1 MDGKIDL
8 ERIAA
13 IIDKEDPDLVALQEV
28 DQNCER
34 SGNVNQAAE
43 LGRLLKMNHRFGKF
57 MKFQGGEYGM
67 AVLSRFPI
75 EKTTRYELPRGAEP
89 RCALE
94 IQVRPDGWQEPLSFI
109 GIHNDWTKESL
120 RVPQISILM
129 NDLVPVKHPVI
140 LAGDFN
146 AERRDASLKLL
157 QKSDWKNLRD
167 TPQKTWPSVKPTQ
180 ELDYFIARG
189 LGPMNYEEQ
198 VIPELIASDH
208 RPISVRINRKLET
221 VKPTFD
227 DGKAILIHRRG
238 EHDCH
243 TFRIP
248 GLAKAKDGSLLG
260 VYDIRYESSRDL
272 QGHMDIGLSRSSDN
286 GLTWAKPRPIMD
298 MGAFGGK
305 PENQNGCSDPCILVD
320 DTTGEIFVFALWS
333 HGRPGTHQWYG
344 TGSMPGLG
352 IDVSSQFMVVR
363 STDHGLTWSKPEN
376 LTKMV
381 KNPAWYLFAPAPG
394 NGITLNNGTLV
405 IPSQGRDAKG
415 QPFSNITYSKD
426 HGKTWTVSSPAR
438 SNTTESAVAQLS
450 DGSLMLNMRDNR
462 NRKDKSAT
470 NGRAI
475 SVTHDLG
482 KTWTV
487 HPSDH
492 SLLPEPVCMAS
503 LIRHNN
509 LLLFSNPHHRSKRTN
524 ITLRASSDDGQTWPH
539 QLLLDSAGTGY
550 GYSSLTMIDDDS
562 IGILYESSQADM
574 TFQRIKLSDLLKK

>member
-1 MDGKIDL
+1 
-8 ERIAA
+8 
-13 IIDKEDPDLVALQEV
+13 
-28 DQNCER
+28 
-34 SGNVNQAAE
+34 
-43 LGRLLKMNHRFGKF
+43 
-57 MKFQGGEYGM
+57 M

-75 EKTTRYELPRGAEP
+75 EKTIRYELPSGAEP

-94 IQVRPDGWQEPLSFI
+94 IQVHPGGWLEPLSFI
-109 GIHNDWTKESL
+109 GIHNDWTQESL
-120 RVPQISILM
+120 RLPQVSLLM
-129 NDLVPVKHPVI
+129 NDLLEVKHPVI

-146 AERRDASLKLL
+146 AERGDASLDLL
-157 QKSDWKNLRD
+157 QETHWKILRD
-167 TPQKTWPSVKPTQ
+167 SPQKTWPSVKPTQ

-189 LGPMNYEEQ
+189 LGTMTFEEE
-198 VIPELIASDH
+198 VIPELVASDH
-208 RPISVRINRKLET
+208 RPIAIQIARK
-221 VKPTFD
+221 VAHIKPTFD
-227 DGKAILIHRRG
+227 DGKAIFIHRRG

-260 VYDIRYESSRDL
+260 VYDMRYESSRDL
-272 QGHMDIGLSRSSDN
+272 QGHMDIGLSRSTDD

-298 MGAFGGK
+298 MRAFGGK

-333 HGRPGTHQWYG
+333 HGRPGTHQWHG
-344 TGSMPGLG
+344 NGSSPGIG
-352 IDVSSQFMVVR
+352 IDVSSQFMVVK
-363 STDHGLTWSKPEN
+363 SKDHGITWSEPES
-376 LTKMV
+376 LTPMV

-394 NGITLNNGTLV
+394 NGITLKDGTLV

-415 QPFSNITYSKD
+415 HPFSNITYSKD
-426 HGKTWTVSSPAR
+426 HGKTWTVSAPAR
-438 SNTTESAVAQLS
+438 SDTTESAVAQIS

-462 NRKDKSAT
+462 NRKDKSAS
-470 NGRAI
+470 NGRAV

-482 KTWTV
+482 KTWTT

-503 LIRHNN
+503 LIRHDN

-524 ITLRASSDDGQTWPH
+524 ITVRASSDDGKTWPH
-539 QLLLDSAGTGY
+539 HLLLDSAGTGY
-550 GYSSLTMIDDDS
+550 GYSSLTMIDHET

>member
-8 ERIAA
+8 ERIATVIA
-13 IIDKEDPDLVALQEV
+13 KENPDLVALQEI
-28 DQNCER
+28 DHACQR
-34 SGNVNQAAE
+34 SGNVDQAAE
-43 LGRLLKMNHRFGKF
+43 LGHLLKMNHRFGKF
-57 MKFQGGEYGM
+57 MNFQGGEYGM

-75 EKTTRYELPRGAEP
+75 EKTIRHQLPPGAEP

-120 RVPQISILM
+120 RVSQVTTLINALEKT
-129 NDLVPVKHPVI
+129 KHPVI

-146 AERRDASLKLL
+146 AERGDDSLNLL
-157 QKSDWKNLRD
+157 LKFDWEILRRKP
-167 TPQKTWPSVKPTQ
+167 TKTWPSLNPTQ
-180 ELDYFIARG
+180 EIDFFITRN
-189 LGPMNYEEQ
+189 LEEITYDEK
-198 VIPELIASDH
+198 VIDEQLASDH
-208 RPISVRINRKLET
+208 RPIAIQITRVVSPVR
-221 VKPTFD
+221 PTFD
-227 DGKAILIHRRG
+227 NGKAIPIHRRG

-260 VYDIRYESSRDL
+260 VYDMRYESSRDL
-272 QGHMDIGLSRSSDN
+272 QGHMDIGLSRSTDG
-286 GLTWAKPRPIMD
+286 GLTWGKPRPIMD

-320 DTTGEIFVFALWS
+320 DTTGEVFIFALWS
-333 HGRPGTHQWYG
+333 HGRPGTHQWHG
-344 TGSMPGLG
+344 AGSMPGLG
-352 IDVSSQFMVVR
+352 IDVSSQFMVVK
-363 STDHGLTWSKPEN
+363 SKDHGITWTIPESLTP
-376 LTKMV
+376 MV

-394 NGITLNNGTLV
+394 NGITLKDGTLV
-405 IPSQGRDAKG
+405 IPSQGRDAHG
-415 QPFSNITYSKD
+415 HPFSNITYSKD
-426 HGKTWTVSSPAR
+426 HGKTWTVSAPAR
-438 SNTTESAVAQLS
+438 SDTTESAVAQLS

-475 SVTHDLG
+475 SITHDLG
-482 KTWTV
+482 KTWTT

-503 LIRHNN
+503 LIRHDN

-524 ITLRASSDDGQTWPH
+524 ITLRASSDDGKTWPH
-539 QLLLDSAGTGY
+539 HLLLDSAGTGY
-550 GYSSLTMIDDDS
+550 GYSSLTMIDRET

-574 TFQRIKLSDLLKK
+574 TFQRIKLSELLKK